1 MSDPPRRIQRQR
13 TKGWRMPPNAVYVGR
28 PSRWGNPWTIEGA
41 KPKSAGFTGSDV
53 YLAPFAVAMFRRG
66 MLAAVPA
73 CKPILAALPELRG
86 RNLVCWCR
94 LDQPCHADVLLEMA
108 NAPAETSDA

>member
-1 MSDPPRRIQRQR
+1 MLEPPRRIQRQR

-28 PSRWGNPWTIEGA
+28 PSRWGNSWTIEGA
-41 KPKSAGFTGSDV
+41 RRAGFTGSDA
-53 YLAPFAVAMFRRG
+53 YLAAFAAGMFRRG

-86 RNLVCWCR
+86 RDLACWCR
-94 LDQPCHADVLLEMA
+94 LDQPCHADVLLELA
-108 NAPAETSDA
+108 NAPAEASDA